1 MFNLKNVFIMTK
13 EEMAQ
18 MIRYFAN
25 GVAQVIYPY
34 NGESRITALE
44 WAKWYTAADAVIEAG
59 KISLESRYIVLECER
74 SFLAPDAIVR
84 YYNGK
89 RLAFWYKF

>member
-1 MFNLKNVFIMTK
+1 
-13 EEMAQ
+13 MAQ

-25 GVAQVIYPY
+25 GLAQVVYPY
-34 NGESRITALE
+34 DGESRITALE
-44 WAKWYTAADAVIEAG
+44 WVKWYTAADAVIEAG
-59 KISLESRYIVLECER
+59 KISLESRYIVSER
-74 SFLAPDAIVR
+74 EFGTPDAIVR